1 MIGATGTGKSTLLL
15 SLIRQDIEAGR
26 GIGLIDPHGDLVEEV
41 LASIPE
47 HRHGDVVL
55 FDPSDEERPV
65 GFNILRAHSDAD
77 FRDVYEVLKQC
88 RSAGFR
94 KMQLRATVEQK

>member
-1 MIGATGTGKSTLLL
+1 MTKKKAAPVAKKKDDPGAVRTM
-15 SLIRQDIEAGR
+15 
-26 GIGLIDPHGDLVEEV
+26 V
-41 LASIPE
+41 
-47 HRHGDVVL
+47 
-55 FDPSDEERPV
+55 
-65 GFNILRAHSDAD
+65 ILRAHSDAD